1 MLSDR
6 SDRIY
11 GIGAGYDYDN
21 TVTISPFAPPFSQK
35 IFKMPIGPGLVK
47 LAAGFLDY
55 SDSLSKEV

>member
-21 TVTISPFAPPFSQK
+21 TVTISSFALPFESKNIQNANWPG
-35 IFKMPIGPGLVK
+35 IG
-47 LAAGFLDY
+47 
-55 SDSLSKEV
+55 